1 MGYFEDYAKAKA
13 RLDHAQARL
22 TFYCKTEPN
31 TAMAFG
37 AGMEW
42 NDAKREMDRLLGAK
56 AARVARLTSAE
67 EFEPWELDENG
78 NFTV

>member
-13 RLDHAQARL
+13 RLDHAQA
-22 TFYCKTEPN
+22 
-31 TAMAFG
+31 G
-37 AGMEW
+37 SQEW
-42 NDAKREMDRLLGAK
+42 NEAKREMDRLLGAK

-67 EFEPWELDENG
+67 EFEPWELDGDG